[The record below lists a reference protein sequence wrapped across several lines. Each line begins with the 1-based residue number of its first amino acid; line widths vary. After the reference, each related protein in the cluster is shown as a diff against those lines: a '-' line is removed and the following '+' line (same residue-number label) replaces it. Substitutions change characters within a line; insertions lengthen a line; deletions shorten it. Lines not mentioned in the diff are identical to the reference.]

1 MRTLKFIV
9 DKQIITPDP
18 SCNFD
23 GLIPGTDG
31 YLQAEFSFSKEWR
44 DCAKVVAFWSPFGR
58 EYPPQALKDGRS
70 CLIPTEALAKQSF
83 KIQVIGQR
91 DDYKLVTNRLL
102 IKQNGG

>member
-23 GLIPGTDG
+23 GLIPGTVG
-31 YLQAEFSFSKEWR
+31 YLQAEFSFSKEWL
-44 DCAKVVAFWSPFGR
+44 DCAKVIAFWSPFGR
-58 EYPPQALKDGRS
+58 EYPPQVLKDGRS
-70 CLIPTEALAKQSF
+70 CIIPAEALAKHSF

-91 DDYKLVTNRLL
+91 ENYKLITNRLL